1 MMVKRR
7 QPDATNAGAA
17 AGVGRTTALRR
28 LRRTAF
34 GLAVAIAVLG
44 AAWETL
50 LAPLRPGGS
59 MLALKVLPLVLA
71 LPLLRHGHVR
81 TFQWWSMLIL
91 FYLCEGVVR
100 GMSDGGLSATLGWF
114 EAALSAAA
122 FATIVAY
129 IRAARRIPAPGNASG
144 LAA

>member
-1 MMVKRR
+1 MTVSPL
-7 QPDATNAGAA
+7 QSDATAA
-17 AGVGRTTALRR
+17 PTLRR

-34 GLAVAIAVLG
+34 GLALAIALLG
-44 AAWETL
+44 AAWETV

-59 MLALKVLPLVLA
+59 MLVLKVLPLVLV

-100 GMSDGGLSATLGWF
+100 GMSDAGLSATLGWI
-114 EAALSAAA
+114 EAALAAAA
-122 FATIVAY
+122 FATIIVY
-129 IRAARRIPAPGNASG
+129 IRAARQLRTSPGASG
-144 LAA
+144 IAL

>member
-1 MMVKRR
+1 MTGPPL
-7 QPDATNAGAA
+7 QSEATAADAA
-17 AGVGRTTALRR
+17 APPQALRR
-28 LRRTAF
+28 LRRIAF
-34 GLAVAIAVLG
+34 GLALALAVLG
-44 AAWETL
+44 AAWETM

-59 MLALKVLPLVLA
+59 MLVLKVLPLVLA

-100 GMSDGGLSATLGWF
+100 GMSDSGLSATLGWI
-114 EAALSAAA
+114 EAAIAAAA
-122 FATIVAY
+122 FAAFIAY
-129 IRAARRIPAPGNASG
+129 IRGARRRSASGSSG

>member
-1 MMVKRR
+1 MTVTR
-7 QPDATNAGAA
+7 QPPATPGAA
-17 AGVGRTTALRR
+17 SAAADLRR

-34 GLAVAIAVLG
+34 GFALAVALLG

-59 MLALKVLPLVLA
+59 MLVLKVLPLVLA

-100 GMSDGGLSATLGWF
+100 GMSDAGLSATLGWI
-114 EAALSAAA
+114 EAALSAAT
-122 FATIVAY
+122 FAAIIAY
-129 IRAARRIPAPGNASG
+129 IRAARRRWSG
-144 LAA
+144 AVA

>member
-1 MMVKRR
+1 MTVTP
-7 QPDATNAGAA
+7 QQSHATAA
-17 AGVGRTTALRR
+17 SAPTLRR

-34 GLAVAIAVLG
+34 GLALAIALLG
-44 AAWETL
+44 AAWETV

-59 MLALKVLPLVLA
+59 MLVLKVLPLVLV

-100 GMSDGGLSATLGWF
+100 GMSDAGLSAALGWI
-114 EAALSAAA
+114 EAALAAAA
-122 FATIVAY
+122 FATIIVY
-129 IRAARRIPAPGNASG
+129 IRAARQVRTSPDASG
-144 LAA
+144 IAL

>member
-1 MMVKRR
+1 MTVTPR
-7 QPDATNAGAA
+7 QSDPSAADAA
-17 AGVGRTTALRR
+17 ATAAASSELRR

-34 GLAVAIAVLG
+34 GLALAIALLG

-59 MLALKVLPLVLA
+59 MLVLKVLPLVLA

-100 GMSDGGLSATLGWF
+100 GMSDAGLSATLGWM
-114 EAALSAAA
+114 EAVLAAAA
-122 FATIVAY
+122 FAAIIAY
-129 IRAARRIPAPGNASG
+129 IREARRLSASGSSG

>member
-1 MMVKRR
+1 M
-7 QPDATNAGAA
+7 PDLSPAPGALPA
-17 AGVGRTTALRR
+17 DASSVAMLAR

-34 GLAVAIAVLG
+34 GLALALAVLC

-59 MLALKVLPLVLA
+59 MLVLKALPLVFA

-100 GMSDGGLSATLGWF
+100 GMSDGGRSAVLGWI
-114 EAALSAAA
+114 EAALAAAA
-122 FATIVAY
+122 FVAIIAY
-129 IRAARRIPAPGNASG
+129 VRAARRLGRPHPATDTA
-144 LAA
+144 

>member
-1 MMVKRR
+1 MTVTPR
-7 QPDATNAGAA
+7 QSDPSAADAAPTVAA
-17 AGVGRTTALRR
+17 ASELRR

-34 GLAVAIAVLG
+34 GLALAIALLG

-59 MLALKVLPLVLA
+59 MLVLKVVPLVLA

-100 GMSDGGLSATLGWF
+100 GMSDVGRSATLGWI

-122 FATIVAY
+122 FATFVAY
-129 IRAARRIPAPGNASG
+129 IRAARR
-144 LAA
+144 LTAAADSRGP